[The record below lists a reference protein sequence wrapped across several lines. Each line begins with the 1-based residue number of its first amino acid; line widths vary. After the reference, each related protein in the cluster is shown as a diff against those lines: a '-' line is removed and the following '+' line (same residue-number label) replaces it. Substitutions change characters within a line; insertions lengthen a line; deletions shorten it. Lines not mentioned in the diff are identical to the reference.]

1 MQLEDSK
8 SRLLQ
13 SGAYIARA
21 KQKSGECIRL
31 QTFDFLGFTFYCGRS
46 RKGMPYI
53 MPKTSSKKF
62 RQKIRDIKVWLYA
75 NRDQP
80 LKKLMGMLN
89 LKLIGHYRY
98 YGISFNGRMI
108 SNYKQQV
115 RELLFKVLNRRS
127 DRKSYTREGF
137 IEQKNLKESLILQ
150 HKPEVLG
157 EMKDIP
163 KPDVSNEESV
173 REYFCKIKTRSEMI
187 AEMPDN
193 VIPMNF
199 HLYEIRIGDD
209 SLEMEIDY
217 IWNIFGISYSGNKK
231 VMKQFEKISKDLY
244 IYYGVSEDDIKK
256 KTERYLSLV
265 TALSS

>member
-1 MQLEDSK
+1 MKGKSK
-8 SRLLQ
+8 SGV
-13 SGAYIARA
+13 SIIGGADGPTSIFIAGRA
-21 KQKSGECIRL
+21 QKR
-31 QTFDFLGFTFYCGRS
+31 
-46 RKGMPYI
+46 
-53 MPKTSSKKF
+53 
-62 RQKIRDIKVWLYA
+62 
-75 NRDQP
+75 P
-80 LKKLMGMLN
+80 LKVRIRSILYRFKRKRAEKKVVAGEHTLDELVQYAKNSYN
-89 LKLIGHYRY
+89 LIETN
-98 YGISFNGRMI
+98 S
-108 SNYKQQV
+108 S
-115 RELLFKVLNRRS
+115 E
-127 DRKSYTREGF
+127 RKY
-137 IEQKNLKESLILQ
+137 IEQQNNLKESLILQ
-150 HKPEVLG
+150 HKPEILG

-163 KPDVSNEESV
+163 KPNIYNEKSI
-173 REYFCKIKTRSEMI
+173 REYLYKIEARREMI

>member
-1 MQLEDSK
+1 MKGKSK
-8 SRLLQ
+8 SGV
-13 SGAYIARA
+13 SIIGGADGPTSIFIAGRA
-21 KQKSGECIRL
+21 QKR
-31 QTFDFLGFTFYCGRS
+31 
-46 RKGMPYI
+46 
-53 MPKTSSKKF
+53 
-62 RQKIRDIKVWLYA
+62 
-75 NRDQP
+75 P
-80 LKKLMGMLN
+80 LKVRIRSILYRFKRKRAEKKVVAGEHTLDELVQYAKNSYN
-89 LKLIGHYRY
+89 LIETN
-98 YGISFNGRMI
+98 S
-108 SNYKQQV
+108 S
-115 RELLFKVLNRRS
+115 E
-127 DRKSYTREGF
+127 RKY
-137 IEQKNLKESLILQ
+137 IEQQNNLKESLILQ
-150 HKPEVLG
+150 HKPEILG

-163 KPDVSNEESV
+163 KPNIYNEKSI
-173 REYFCKIKTRSEMI
+173 REYLYKIEARREMI

-265 TALSS
+265 TVLSS